1 MRLFSAVFPDE
12 AAARH
17 LEHALHGLPEP
28 VTPRPRWHITLCFH
42 GEEEPGPRAERLR
55 TGLAGRP
62 APRLRLAGSG
72 RFGAVYFA
80 AVDEAEPGVLRELA
94 LACGAGRRFHPHL
107 TLSRAMRGDPL
118 AGYSGPWFTA
128 REAALVASEGGQYT
142 VLDRFPLCA
151 K

>member
-12 AAARH
+12 TAARH
-17 LEHALHGLPEP
+17 LEHAVRGLPER
-28 VTPRPRWHITLCFH
+28 VTQRPRWHITLCFH
-42 GEEEPGPRAERLR
+42 GEEEPGPMAERLR
-55 TGLAGRP
+55 ARLTGMP

-94 LACGAGRRFHPHL
+94 LACGAGWWFHPHL
-107 TLSRAMRGDPL
+107 TLSRAVPGDPL

-128 REAALVASEGGQYT
+128 PEAALVASEGGRYT
-142 VLDRFPLCA
+142 VLRRFPLCA